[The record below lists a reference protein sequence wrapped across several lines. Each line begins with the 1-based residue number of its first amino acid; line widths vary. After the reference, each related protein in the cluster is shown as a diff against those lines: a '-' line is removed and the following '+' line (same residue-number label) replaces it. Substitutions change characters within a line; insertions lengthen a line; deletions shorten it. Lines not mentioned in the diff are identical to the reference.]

1 MVSSRLRSLP
11 SARRTVKVPSS
22 STTAIPAESY
32 PLYSSFL
39 SPSSMTPTTCLSPT
53 YLTIPHILFVTSL
66 FFPITPIENLEPEVR
81 GLNPGP
87 ANLSIRSGIRHR
99 KLAVSTVTSSN
110 TSNPKA
116 RCFYCHFIK
125 YFEPESSLFLLSL
138 HQILRTRKLG
148 RPGNGRPYREP
159 I

>member
-1 MVSSRLRSLP
+1 
-11 SARRTVKVPSS
+11 
-22 STTAIPAESY
+22 ESY

-53 YLTIPHILFVTSL
+53 YPTIPHILFVTSL

-125 YFEPESSLFLLSL
+125 YFEPESSGGQGTAAPTGNLFESFLYDCRNSNCQRIRWNIIG
-138 HQILRTRKLG
+138 HDGAGPR
-148 RPGNGRPYREP
+148 N
-159 I
+159 